1 MRIALGLALCL
12 FAIIIVLSFMQ
23 ALQRNQFEDIRTF
36 ESFDVQIE
44 LSISDYG
51 QARNMALSIEEL
63 EGVDAAF
70 VYVDLPIITQNADGS
85 TIAGRLRAVEGKGRF
100 MEQLNSYRGTLFEKD
115 TIASSY
121 SNNRTIK
128 MGDTL
133 NITYLRKGRQA
144 TVVPSQRNL
153 EVGAIFYSSSYDF
166 DRNTF
171 LTDVPTILSLNPDL
185 LLRIGVYSTSDV
197 DALKKIL
204 VGMGFPT
211 TQTWK
216 EVNASLYGAME
227 LEQKMMALML
237 FLMVAVVLVHI
248 RNSSRRLLQ
257 AKQREIAML
266 RSMGMKKKHVRT
278 VFLLQALIVSAMGIM
293 IGILFSYGAIA
304 LYPTLSQLAYR
315 TMGIHLTLVIRLGE
329 LFLLTIAILAFSLL
343 AAYWGTHRILR
354 ADIMEMF
361 ANDEIS

>member
-1 MRIALGLALCL
+1 MLLLVRLSIRYAFSKQNRHRGTSVRIALGLALCL

-153 EVGAIFYSSSYDF
+153 EVGAIFYSSSYD
-166 DRNTF
+166 
-171 LTDVPTILSLNPDL
+171 
-185 LLRIGVYSTSDV
+185 
-197 DALKKIL
+197 
-204 VGMGFPT
+204 
-211 TQTWK
+211 
-216 EVNASLYGAME
+216 
-227 LEQKMMALML
+227 
-237 FLMVAVVLVHI
+237 
-248 RNSSRRLLQ
+248 
-257 AKQREIAML
+257 
-266 RSMGMKKKHVRT
+266 
-278 VFLLQALIVSAMGIM
+278 
-293 IGILFSYGAIA
+293 
-304 LYPTLSQLAYR
+304 
-315 TMGIHLTLVIRLGE
+315 
-329 LFLLTIAILAFSLL
+329 
-343 AAYWGTHRILR
+343 
-354 ADIMEMF
+354 
-361 ANDEIS
+361 